1 MMLFWQY
8 SLPFIVNLS
17 GSLTFF
23 ALLSDTPISLA
34 VPVTNGTTFAAT
46 AVVGMLLGEETR
58 VGPALIGT
66 AFIVLCVSLNWR
78 VKNKVRNGGRERE
91 LRLEIVGKESGE
103 GSIPS
108 WWRWRRLCGNDDIGG
123 GGGERSGYS
132 ILQLEIVSK
141 IKVGFKVFGCR

>member
-1 MMLFWQY
+1 MMMMIGEEVGKMIAVGLIWGATNAFMRRGALLWDQFNKSKPPPPRSHHKHHLIIGSIKSWLNIMLFWQY

-17 GSLTFF
+17 ASLTFF

-66 AFIVLCVSLNWR
+66 AFIVLGVYLCVT
-78 VKNKVRNGGRERE
+78 
-91 LRLEIVGKESGE
+91 
-103 GSIPS
+103 
-108 WWRWRRLCGNDDIGG
+108 
-123 GGGERSGYS
+123 
-132 ILQLEIVSK
+132 
-141 IKVGFKVFGCR
+141 